1 VNGGRDLRNGRPGLV
16 DYIRT
21 ARRMRTSAL
30 VLGVVALVG
39 WLVTGIATG
48 GLTGGSLGAWLA
60 MVVLGM
66 FIVEVVV
73 VGGSALRGMLRAG
86 DRGERLASGDVGL
99 LPPQLHGRRSRGSDQ
114 DGSG

>member
-1 VNGGRDLRNGRPGLV
+1 MNHDADDRDGHHGLV

-21 ARRMRTSAL
+21 ARRMRTSAM
-30 VLGVVALVG
+30 VLGAVGLAG
-39 WLVTGIATG
+39 WLATGIMAG
-48 GLTGGSLGAWLA
+48 DLTVRALGTWLA

-86 DRGERLASGDVGL
+86 AQGERLAGGDVGL
-99 LPPQLHGRRSRGSDQ
+99 LPPQLHGRRSRGIDQ
-114 DGSG
+114 GGPE